1 MRTTTP
7 ALPGIESGTQ
17 YLGLTLKQVAQAV
30 KADESTLHRWRSGVA
45 PSPVFLSRLEAL
57 DELVGEMQQ
66 TFRDSEAARRWL
78 TRPVPGLDG
87 QAPLQVI
94 LHGGAEK
101 LTGVL
106 LALNTGM
113 SL

>member
-1 MRTTTP
+1 MHTTTP
-7 ALPGIESGTQ
+7 ALPGIENGRE

-30 KADESTLHRWRSGVA
+30 KADESTLHRWRTGST

-57 DELVGEMQQ
+57 DDLVGEMRK
-66 TFRDSEAARRWL
+66 TFRDRRAARAWL
-78 TRPVPGLDG
+78 EREIPSLDG
-87 QAPLQVI
+87 RTPRDVI
-94 LHGGAEK
+94 LRGGAEK
-101 LTGVL
+101 LTGML